1 MMRVRREMRRRM
13 PTMTPTEME
22 PMVSGEDW
30 MTTLSD
36 FWLKFLFTVAT
47 TCAGLTEAGG
57 GGGGRGAGVVLL

>member
-1 MMRVRREMRRRM
+1 
-13 PTMTPTEME
+13 MTPTEME

-57 GGGGRGAGVVLL
+57 GGGGGGGGGVVLL